1 MQEQSKNEQVGCP
14 NHKEVHVTST
24 GNNTAAMQQYVFIP
38 STLAVFCLSRNDRQ
52 KYTNAN
58 KTVSRKA
65 AGQKK

>member
-1 MQEQSKNEQVGCP
+1 MQEQGKNEQVGCP
-14 NHKEVHVTST
+14 NHEEVHVTGT

-38 STLAVFCLSRNDRQ
+38 STLAVFCLFRNDRQ